1 MVKAETQTTELQ
13 KRLQTAAEN
22 LQKVM
27 IGALGTVNADGNP
40 HISPLFLAYD
50 ADLRFIWSSG
60 TAAVHSKNIE
70 REGQVFITIFDS
82 ITAHGGGLYLQATA
96 RAVQP
101 YEPAFAQAFQTFN
114 DRKAQ
119 FGAQASPQSNYENS
133 TQTLYMATPQKF
145 WVNMLQKDENGAVIG
160 DGRIEI
166 ALSDI
171 QKCL

>member
-1 MVKAETQTTELQ
+1 MVKAEASITELQ

-50 ADLRFIWSSG
+50 ADLHFVWSSG
-60 TAAVHSKNIE
+60 TATLHSKNIE
-70 REGQVFITIFDS
+70 REGRVFITIFDS

-96 RAVQP
+96 RAAQP
-101 YEPAFAQAFQTFN
+101 HEPAFMQAFQTFN
-114 DRKAQ
+114 ARKAQ
-119 FGAQASPQSNYENS
+119 FGAPTSPQSNYQS
-133 TQTLYMATPQKF
+133 GAQTLYMATPQRF
-145 WVNMLQKDENGAVIG
+145 WVNMSQKDENGAVIG
-160 DGRIEI
+160 DERIEI

-171 QKCL
+171 QKYL